1 MLRIQCLTIDCADP
15 QALAPFWRDALEWV
29 VTYEDHNEVALESP
43 VNDGSVPFPDLLFIR
58 VPDSKLTK
66 NRLHLDL
73 RPADQAAEVA
83 RLEALGARRVSIG
96 QENDPHTTW
105 VVMEDPAGNEFCV
118 LRALP
123 IEADTT
129 A

>member
-15 QALAPFWRDALEWV
+15 QALAPFWRDALNWV
-29 VTYEDHNEVALESP
+29 ITYEDENEVVVEPP
-43 VNDGSVPFPDLLFIR
+43 VNDGSIPYPDLLFIR
-58 VPDSKLTK
+58 VPDSKVTK

-73 RPADQAAEVA
+73 RPDNQATEVA
-83 RLEALGARRVSIG
+83 RLESLGARQVEIG
-96 QENDPHTTW
+96 QSNYAGTTW
-105 VVMEDPAGNEFCV
+105 IVMEDPAGNEFCV

-123 IEADTT
+123 VEVDPT